1 MFEKKATVVA
11 VSVSTIARK
20 TASHK
25 KAKVVGIVS
34 LDTALPR

>member
-20 TASHK
+20 TASQEG
-25 KAKVVGIVS
+25 KVVGIVS